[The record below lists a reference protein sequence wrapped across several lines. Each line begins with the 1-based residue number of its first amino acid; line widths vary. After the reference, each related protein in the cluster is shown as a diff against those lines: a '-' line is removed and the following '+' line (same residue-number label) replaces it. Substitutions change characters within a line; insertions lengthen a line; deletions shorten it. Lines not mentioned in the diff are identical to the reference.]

1 VPPATRRIVAVTKES
16 SMLYQAYQL
25 QSDLSSPIRMLAEQA
40 SLLFGAGKSGL
51 PAGPG
56 PFACVSQSA
65 SKLAAACEVVARL
78 RLTHARPPFKL
89 EDIEVAGQ
97 HVAVTEHKTL
107 ELPFGTLLHFRKA
120 LVNPGPRVLLVAPLS
135 GHFATLL
142 RETARTLLAD
152 HDVYITDWTNA
163 RDVPL
168 SKGEF
173 GLDDYADYLI
183 QFLEKLGPDTH
194 VIAVC
199 QPCVAALVA
208 TAIMAEDDNP
218 AQPRSLTLMAGPV
231 DCRIN
236 PTGVNE
242 LANSKPIEW
251 FEKTLISHVPWPHKG
266 MMRRVYPGFVQLT
279 AFLSMNLDR
288 HKKSFEDLYR
298 HVKDGEFDKAQ
309 VIRTFYDEYLAVND
323 LPAPFYLETIAKVFQ
338 TYDLPRGVLTF
349 KGRTVNLKAIRK
361 TALLTVEGE
370 RDDICA
376 VGQTVAAQ
384 DLCSSIRPYM
394 KNHHLQA
401 GVGHYGV
408 FSGSR
413 WNSQI
418 YPRVR
423 DVIHSC

>member
-1 VPPATRRIVAVTKES
+1 
-16 SMLYQAYQL
+16 MLYHAYQL
-25 QSDLSSPIRMLAEQA
+25 QSDLTSPLRMFAEQTGLMVGSVKAGLSSPAP
-40 SLLFGAGKSGL
+40 LF
-51 PAGPG
+51 PWI
-56 PFACVSQSA
+56 SQSA
-65 SKLAAACEVVARL
+65 SKLSAACEVLARL
-78 RLTHARPPFKL
+78 RLTHSRPAYNL
-89 EDIEVAGQ
+89 DTVEIAGEP
-97 HVAVTEHKTL
+97 VAVTEHKVC

-120 LVNPGPRVLLVAPLS
+120 LATPMPRVLLVAPLS

-152 HDVYITDWTNA
+152 HDVYITDWHNA
-163 RDVPL
+163 RDVAL
-168 SKGEF
+168 SQGEF
-173 GLDDYADYLI
+173 GLDHYTDYLI
-183 QFLEKLGPDTH
+183 KFLEVLGPGAH
-194 VIAVC
+194 MIAVC
-199 QPCVAALVA
+199 QPCVAALAA
-208 TAIMAEDDNP
+208 TALMAEDDNP

-251 FEKTLISHVPWPHKG
+251 FEKNLISPVPWPHKG
-266 MMRRVYPGFVQLT
+266 MMRQVYPGFLQLT
-279 AFLSMNLDR
+279 AFLCMNLER

-298 HVKDGEFDKAQ
+298 HVREGEFDKAQ
-309 VIRTFYDEYLAVND
+309 IIRAFYDEYLAVND
-323 LPAPFYLETIAKVFQ
+323 LPAAFYLQTVAKVFQ
-338 TYDLPRGVLTF
+338 TYDLPRGELTWHDR
-349 KGRTVNLKAIRK
+349 KVDLKAIRR

-394 KNHHLQA
+394 KTHHVQT

-408 FSGSR
+408 FSGR
-413 WNSQI
+413 KWNQQI

-423 DVIHSC
+423 DVIYNSDNG